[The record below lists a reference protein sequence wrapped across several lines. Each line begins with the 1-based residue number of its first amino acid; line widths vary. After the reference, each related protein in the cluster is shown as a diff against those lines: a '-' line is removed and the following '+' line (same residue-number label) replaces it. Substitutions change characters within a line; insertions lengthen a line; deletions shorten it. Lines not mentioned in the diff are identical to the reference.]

1 VLAGRGAC
9 PRRAGH
15 RGGRAIQPRVGGR
28 WWPDQKG
35 DINVRVRMT
44 GSDIALSAFEQMRY
58 AREILRIESRAVQ
71 RLSARIDRR
80 FCTAVALVVNCRG
93 SVIVTGMGKAG
104 LIGQKIAATLSS
116 TGTRS
121 HFLHPAEAIHGDLG
135 RIHHD
140 DLILAMSHS
149 GETEEI
155 VRLLPSLASF
165 GVPLIAITGTPTTSL
180 GRAAT
185 VTLALG
191 SIEEACALGLAP
203 TASTTAMLALGDAVA
218 LVASR
223 MRNFKAEDFARF
235 HPGGALGRKLSRA
248 EDHMRP
254 LHQCR
259 LAQDNSTVR
268 DVVVGCSRPGRRAG
282 AILLTDADGRL
293 SGIFTDSD
301 LARLFEARRES
312 TLDAPIKH
320 VMTRDPCTVQEGTF
334 VREVVTIL
342 SERKISE
349 LPVVDP
355 LGRPVGLIDI
365 TDMVGI
371 VPEASAE
378 AA

>member
-1 VLAGRGAC
+1 M
-9 PRRAGH
+9 
-15 RGGRAIQPRVGGR
+15 
-28 WWPDQKG
+28 
-35 DINVRVRMT
+35 RVRTT
-44 GSDIALSAFEQMRY
+44 GSGFALSPFEQMRH
-58 AREILRIESRAVQ
+58 AREILRIEARAVQ
-71 RLSARIDRR
+71 RLSTRIDRR

-104 LIGQKIAATLSS
+104 LIGQKLAATLSS

-140 DLILAMSHS
+140 DLILALSQS
-149 GETEEI
+149 GATEEV
-155 VRLLPSLASF
+155 VRLLPSLATF
-165 GVPLIAITGTPTTSL
+165 GAPLIAITGSPTSPL

-235 HPGGALGRKLSRA
+235 HPGGTLGRKLSRA

-254 LHQCR
+254 LRQCR
-259 LAQDNSTVR
+259 LAQDSSTVR

-282 AILLTDADGRL
+282 AILLTDAEGRL

-301 LARLFEARRES
+301 LARLFETRRES
-312 TLDAPIKH
+312 TFDAPIKN
-320 VMTRDPCTVQEGTF
+320 VMTHNPCTVQAGTF
-334 VREVVTIL
+334 ISDVVTIL

-349 LPVVDP
+349 LPVVDSLGKP
-355 LGRPVGLIDI
+355 LGLIDI
-365 TDMVGI
+365 TDMVGL
-371 VPEASAE
+371 VPEETAH